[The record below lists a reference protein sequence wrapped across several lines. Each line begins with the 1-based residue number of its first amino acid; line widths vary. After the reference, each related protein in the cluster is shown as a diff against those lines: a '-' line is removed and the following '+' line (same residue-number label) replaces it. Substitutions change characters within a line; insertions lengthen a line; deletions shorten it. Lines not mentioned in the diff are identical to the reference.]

1 MILPSRSFAVDIR
14 SGSWMGAH
22 RNSHW
27 FTRQPAVAP
36 AWRGLSPSIRVFQNR
51 SALSADAGCEG
62 TSTQLDCSE
71 VAVVQLVVDDH
82 PEVRWPWSS
91 TLSMEVCLSIGLGL
105 TESESL
111 DRSQRR
117 APFVSAASV
126 DIASCA
132 MSIPQ
137 ARARASSED
146 SRWLELSARKLIGA
160 VTTRRPRRR
169 RA

>member
-82 PEVRWPWSS
+82 PEVRWS
-91 TLSMEVCLSIGLGL
+91 LVEHAEHGSMPV
-105 TESESL
+105 
-111 DRSQRR
+111 DQPR
-117 APFVSAASV
+117 AHRKRVSGSVSAAGPLRVGGICRHRIVCDVYSPG
-126 DIASCA
+126 AC
-132 MSIPQ
+132 
-137 ARARASSED
+137 
-146 SRWLELSARKLIGA
+146 SREF
-160 VTTRRPRRR
+160 
-169 RA
+169 